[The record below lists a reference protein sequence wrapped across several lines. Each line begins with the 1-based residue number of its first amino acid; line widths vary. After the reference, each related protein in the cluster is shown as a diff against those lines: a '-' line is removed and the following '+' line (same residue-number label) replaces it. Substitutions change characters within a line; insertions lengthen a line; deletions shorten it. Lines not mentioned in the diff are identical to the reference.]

1 MKVYTTNSDYKMANV
16 SYNYYNSNISENY
29 WALNDN
35 TKKIIYFYILEYLII
50 IIIWILYNEY
60 IILIYLL

>member
-29 WALNDN
+29 WALNNN
-35 TKKIIYFYILEYLII
+35 TKKIIYFRIFNNHNYMNII
-50 IIIWILYNEY
+50 
-60 IILIYLL
+60 